1 MAYSVS
7 PRRTLASSGGKKSEK
22 RSTRMPVAL
31 AAAKCPNSCRM
42 MSRAKPRKASS
53 QLIAGTWSRGRR
65 SRWTSD
71 GALVSAQGDQ
81 LRRHR
86 ARLAVG
92 LVQRLEG
99 ADGAAGQALE
109 RGLDDRRDAEE
120 VQSAVEE
127 GVDRDLVGGV
137 EHAGRGAARGGGLA
151 RQAQAWE
158 GLGVDGLEGQ
168 RSHL

>member
-22 RSTRMPVAL
+22 RSTRIPVAL

-42 MSRAKPRKASS
+42 MSAAKPRKAST
-53 QLIAGTWSRGRR
+53 QLIASTRCRGRQ

-71 GALVSAQGDQ
+71 CALSSAHRDQ
-81 LRRHR
+81 LRRQR

-92 LVQRLEG
+92 LVERFEG
-99 ADGAAGQALE
+99 ADGTAGQALE
-109 RGLDDRRDAEE
+109 RRLDDRGDAEE
-120 VQSAVEE
+120 VQPAVEE

-151 RQAQAWE
+151 RQAQARE